1 MKKVESVETPSDEKT
16 NWKAQVF
23 LSHRTWEATIV
34 EQVPDS
40 HIIWQSK
47 GAKGHVDGAVTF
59 TELGRNL
66 TRVLLVM
73 EYYPQGLFEKTGNI
87 WRAVGRRAR
96 LEFQHFARHA
106 MTNAILRQEEIEG
119 WRGEIRDSEVVKT
132 HEEAL
137 AEEEERED
145 QEWDES
151 RAKMSED
158 GKTRPPRPTNTKMRP
173 TRAKTTP
180 PRPTKTKMTPPRPKT
195 NTKMRPTRAKM
206 TPTRVKTRSPPRPT
220 NTKMT
225 PTRAKTRPPSPEPD
239 ETEPETAATQRQGA
253 RQEAGTGPLGR
264 ASPVSVTSCAT
275 HLQDPRHRH
284 PPTGR

>member
-106 MTNAILRQEEIEG
+106 MTNVILRQEEIEG

-137 AEEEERED
+137 VEEEERED

-151 RAKMSED
+151 EGED
-158 GKTRPPRPTNTKMRP
+158 DADAGEDE
-173 TRAKTTP
+173 A
-180 PRPTKTKMTPPRPKT
+180 
-195 NTKMRPTRAKM
+195 AEADEYEDDADEGEDDAAEADEYEDDADEGEDDAAEADEYEDDADEGEDDAAEADEYEDDADEGEDDAAEAAE
-206 TPTRVKTRSPPRPT
+206 V
-220 NTKMT
+220 
-225 PTRAKTRPPSPEPD
+225 D
-239 ETEPETAATQRQGA
+239 ETEPETPR
-253 RQEAGTGPLGR
+253 RSVRGR
-264 ASPVSVTSCAT
+264 ARRREPVRSG
-275 HLQDPRHRH
+275 
-284 PPTGR
+284 GRAR

>member
-151 RAKMSED
+151 EEQEGDESETDEYVDEAD
-158 GKTRPPRPTNTKMRP
+158 GEDD
-173 TRAKTTP
+173 ADDGEDEV
-180 PRPTKTKMTPPRPKT
+180 
-195 NTKMRPTRAKM
+195 A
-206 TPTRVKTRSPPRPT
+206 VE
-220 NTKMT
+220 
-225 PTRAKTRPPSPEPD
+225 ADEYVDEADEGEDDLDDGEDEVAVEADEYVDEADEGEDEAAAEPD
-239 ETEPETAATQRQGA
+239 ETEPETPRRSG
-253 RQEAGTGPLGR
+253 RGR
-264 ASPVSVTSCAT
+264 ARRREPVRSG
-275 HLQDPRHRH
+275 
-284 PPTGR
+284 GRAR